1 MTAPAHFLTVT
12 SALQC
17 PHGGEVTVST
27 RNTRV
32 KAAGNFVC
40 RSTDTFTIGGCK
52 HTIGN
57 TPHPCKRVQWDVHA
71 EHHRSHGDPSLT
83 EDSVGYCLADDGA
96 MQGTVEISS
105 TQIRGAAT

>member
-1 MTAPAHFLTVT
+1 MASHLLTVT

-17 PHGGEVTVST
+17 PHGGAVTTST

-32 KAAGNFVC
+32 KAAGNFVS
-40 RSTDTFTIGGCK
+40 RSTDTFSIAGCSY
-52 HTIGN
+52 TLGN
-57 TPHPCKRVQWDVHA
+57 TPHPCVRVQWDVHA

-83 EDSVGYCLADDGA
+83 EDSVGYCLAADGA
-96 MQGTVEISS
+96 MQGSVVVSS